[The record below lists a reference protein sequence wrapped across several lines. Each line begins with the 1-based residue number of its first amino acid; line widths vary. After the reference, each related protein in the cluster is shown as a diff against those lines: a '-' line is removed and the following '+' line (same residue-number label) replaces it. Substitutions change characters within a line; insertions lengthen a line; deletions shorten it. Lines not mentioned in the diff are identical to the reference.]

1 MLLPYPALFA
11 SVALAHPATAGIGG
25 AAARDTIGQRIAV
38 EIGPD
43 AVLVRYL
50 AEVPAKRVYAEA
62 RAEGADATWAAR
74 RADELGDALAVTWDG
89 QPLALQEVPVAEPA
103 RAGEAGFVDFR
114 AERRATLPSPAGTLG
129 VRNPN
134 FPDDR
139 CYFAVEARISGD
151 LVVEETTLVRVED
164 GRLRDNRHGAWQQD
178 ERARETTIAVRRA
191 GVFERAEGDA
201 PLPER
206 MAGIVPAG
214 PPPWL
219 VAALVVSLLPIA
231 WLGRRLGRRARAIR
245 EAGDR
250 TGEAP

>member
-1 MLLPYPALFA
+1 MLLPFPALLA

-25 AAARDTIGQRIAV
+25 SAARDTIGQRVAL
-38 EIGPD
+38 EIGPE

-62 RAEGADATWAAR
+62 RAEGADEGWAAR
-74 RADELGDALAVTWDG
+74 RAQELGDELALTWDG
-89 QPLALQEVPVAEPA
+89 APLPLEVVPVAEPA

-114 AERRATLPSPAGTLG
+114 AERRAALPSPAGTLG
-129 VRNPN
+129 LRNGN

-151 LVVEETTLVRVED
+151 LVVEETSLARVED
-164 GRLRDNRHGAWQQD
+164 GRLRDDRHGAWQQD
-178 ERARETTIAVRRA
+178 ERARETRIVVRPA
-191 GVFERAEGDA
+191 GLFERAEGDA

-206 MAGIVPAG
+206 MEGIVKSG

-219 VAALVVSLLPIA
+219 VAVGAGALLPIA
-231 WLGRRLGRRARAIR
+231 WLGRLLGRRARAIR
-245 EAGDR
+245 EAGEGR
-250 TGEAP
+250 